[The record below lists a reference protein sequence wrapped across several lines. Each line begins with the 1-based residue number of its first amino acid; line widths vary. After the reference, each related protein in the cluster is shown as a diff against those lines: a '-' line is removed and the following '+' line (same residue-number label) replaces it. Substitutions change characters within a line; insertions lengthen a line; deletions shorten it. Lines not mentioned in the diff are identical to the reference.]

1 MRRILFVDDEPAIL
15 RSMQRSLRRRG
26 GEWEMVFA
34 NGAHEALAQLAA
46 GPFDVVVSDGRMPDM
61 DGIALLKQ
69 IKAEHPL
76 TVRIMLSGHAD
87 DEAMIPLLPVI
98 YQFLSKPCETRVL
111 ESVLESA
118 LEVARGAGNQAV
130 RDALLASDCLPPAP
144 GLYAELTR
152 ALRDPAVSMGRIYS
166 LVERDASLTALVLKT
181 ANSAYFG
188 AGRQVSTVAEAARLL
203 GVVTIRCLA
212 LFDGA
217 FSHLDTRSRFG
228 DDFVEWFHAHSF
240 LTGRIAQALAE
251 GTPAADRA
259 FTAGLLHDMG
269 ALLIATRLS
278 DEHRIAPAA
287 VSDETALAIH
297 EPGTRVTWH
306 AEVGGWLLAHWGL
319 PAFLVEAASRHHGPV
334 SASGGIEDL
343 TSVVHVADCLAA
355 ELVPGTMDGC
365 HTDIEPQLVAAA
377 CGSERLEH
385 WRALAARVAGA
396 R

>member
-15 RSMQRSLRRRG
+15 RAMQRSLRRRG

-34 NGAHEALAQLAA
+34 SGAHEALAQLRA
-46 GPFDVVVSDGRMPDM
+46 GPFDVVVSDVRMPDM
-61 DGIALLKQ
+61 DGITLLKL

-98 YQFLSKPCETRVL
+98 YQFLSKPCESRVL

-118 LEVARGAGNQAV
+118 LEVARDAGNQHV

-144 GLYAELTR
+144 ALYAELSQ
-152 ALRDPAVSMGRIYS
+152 ALRDPTISTARVYS
-166 LVERDASLTALVLKT
+166 LVERDASLTSLVLKT

-188 AGRQVSTVAEAARLL
+188 AGRHVSSVADAARML
-203 GVVTIRCLA
+203 GMVTLRCLA

-217 FSHLDTRSRFG
+217 FPHLDTKSRFG
-228 DDFVEWFHAHSF
+228 DDYVDWFHAHSF
-240 LTGRIAQALAE
+240 LTGRIAQALAV

-269 ALLIATRLS
+269 ALLIATRLPE
-278 DEHRIAPAA
+278 EHRMARDAVANGAA
-287 VSDETALAIH
+287 HTIH
-297 EPGTRVTWH
+297 EAEPRGSSH

-319 PAFLVEAASRHHGPV
+319 PAFLVESAARHHGPL

-343 TSVVHVADCLAA
+343 TNVVHVADCLAA
-355 ELVPGTMDGC
+355 ELAPGTEAGC
-365 HTDIEPQLVAAA
+365 HADIESQLVEAAG
-377 CGSERLEH
+377 GSEQLER
-385 WRALAARVAGA
+385 WRAVAAGVAGSS
-396 R
+396 

>member
-26 GEWEMVFA
+26 SEWEMVFA

-46 GPFDVVVSDGRMPDM
+46 GPFDVVVSDGRMPEM
-61 DGIALLKQ
+61 DGITLLKR

-111 ESVLESA
+111 EAVLESA
-118 LEVARGAGNQAV
+118 LEVARGDGNQKV

-144 GLYAELTR
+144 ALYAKLTQ
-152 ALRDPAVSMGRIYS
+152 ALRDPSVPMGRIYS
-166 LVERDASLTALVLKT
+166 LVERDASLTSLVLKT

-188 AGRQVSTVAEAARLL
+188 ASRHVSTVAEAARLL

-217 FSHLDTRSRFG
+217 FTHLDTKSRFG
-228 DDFVEWFHAHSF
+228 NDYVEWFHTHSF

-269 ALLIATRLS
+269 ALLIATRMPE
-278 DEHRIAPAA
+278 EHRMARAA
-287 VSDETALAIH
+287 VLNGTALTIH
-297 EPGTRVTWH
+297 EAEPRGSSH

-319 PAFLVEAASRHHGPV
+319 PAFLVESASRHHGPL

-343 TSVVHVADCLAA
+343 TNVVHVADYLAA
-355 ELVPGTMDGC
+355 ELVPGVESGRHAGM
-365 HTDIEPQLVAAA
+365 EEQLVEAAG
-377 CGSERLEH
+377 GSAWLER

-396 R
+396 G